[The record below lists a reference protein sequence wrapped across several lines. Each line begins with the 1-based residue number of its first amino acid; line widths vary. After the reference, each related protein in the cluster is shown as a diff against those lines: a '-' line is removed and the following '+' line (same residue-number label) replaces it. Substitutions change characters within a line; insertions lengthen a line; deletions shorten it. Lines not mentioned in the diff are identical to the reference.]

1 MSFNLLRNFC
11 RVLQI
16 SPKHFKISQYK
27 SCLVFRGTQLC
38 FWVAFQILSG
48 KGQKTWSTATFTIHR
63 RHENRQL
70 CLQFMLKPLRKH
82 RLAFIKVVEGPLI
95 YNFAI
100 CPLVHFSS
108 SFWRNWQS
116 NKASW
121 NILGD
126 VASRAT
132 PRGALSVSASG
143 SSLTPCAPRTHTDQA
158 PGSPRWTPAA
168 PHAGQPRVSP
178 RRPDPPF
185 LPPWRRSKT
194 PACLL

>member
-1 MSFNLLRNFC
+1 
-11 RVLQI
+11 
-16 SPKHFKISQYK
+16 
-27 SCLVFRGTQLC
+27 
-38 FWVAFQILSG
+38 
-48 KGQKTWSTATFTIHR
+48 
-63 RHENRQL
+63 
-70 CLQFMLKPLRKH
+70 MLKPLRKH

-100 CPLVHFSS
+100 FPLVHFSS

-178 RRPDPPF
+178 RRPDPPPF
-185 LPPWRRSKT
+185 LPPGVAVKPLRASYKT
-194 PACLL
+194 VGWFPPHVRAPSTSLCSPSAHHWSAAVELPIPLTSSADQPS